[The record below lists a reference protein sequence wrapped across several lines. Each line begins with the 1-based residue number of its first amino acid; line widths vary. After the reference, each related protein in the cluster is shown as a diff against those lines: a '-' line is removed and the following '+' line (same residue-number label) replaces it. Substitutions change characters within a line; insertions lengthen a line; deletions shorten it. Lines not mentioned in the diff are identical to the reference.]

1 VKAMLKLNE
10 VHVAPGSHRETK
22 RLVRGQGTGQGCTA
36 GKGDKG
42 ARARS
47 GNRNRLYFEGGQT
60 PMTRRVPKRG
70 FNNTRFAPEYQIV
83 NISDIEKADVAGK
96 EIDPKWLFENGFI
109 KSVSNPVKVLGEGE
123 LTKKVTI
130 KANGFS
136 KSAREKIEK
145 AKGKAEVLA
154 RA

>member
-1 VKAMLKLNE
+1 MIKLNGI
-10 VHVAPGSHRETK
+10 HPAAGSHRETK
-22 RLVRGQGTGQGCTA
+22 RLGRGQGTGQGCTA

-42 ARARS
+42 DRSRSGARS
-47 GNRNRLYFEGGQT
+47 KLYFEGGQT

-70 FNNTRFAPEYQIV
+70 FNNSLFSTKYQVV
-83 NISDIEKADVAGK
+83 NIGDIEKADVGGK
-96 EIDPKWLFENGFI
+96 EIDLQWLFDNRLIRSQQGL
-109 KSVSNPVKVLGEGE
+109 VKVLGNGE

-130 KANGFS
+130 HADSFS

-145 AKGKAEVLA
+145 VKGKAEVIS

>member
-1 VKAMLKLNE
+1 VTAMLKLNE
-10 VHVAPGSHRETK
+10 MHPAPGSHRETK
-22 RLVRGQGTGQGCTA
+22 RLGRGQGTGQGCTA

-42 ARARS
+42 AHARS
-47 GNRNRLYFEGGQT
+47 GDRHKLYFEGGQT

-70 FNNTRFAPEYQIV
+70 FNNTRFAPQYQIV

-96 EIDPKWLFENGFI
+96 DIDPKWMFENGFI
-109 KSVSNPVKVLGEGE
+109 RSLVNPVKVLGEGE

-130 KANGFS
+130 HANRFS